1 MLYLSE
7 KTIYCMQLKLRG
19 KNLSNTLRYGIAN
32 NNLKTVKIYDYKYSN
47 SRKKSYKY
55 IRSYRKIEKAE
66 NLQSNT
72 SREDTTCEG
81 KTQSNMGNKP
91 NKYNNTKE
99 EGKLKYVHVIPH
111 EYCPENF
118 VILEIVPQSIDKN
131 NNKVVPETTAS
142 RRVTGDRKP
151 KVTRNTKPKW
161 LTNNISKGRILYN
174 KVLKT
179 LQVQK
184 ILKAKTSP
192 LWEMYKNRRRLMTYD
207 ER

>member
-72 SREDTTCEG
+72 SRKDTTCEG
-81 KTQSNMGNKP
+81 KTQSNVGNKP

-99 EGKLKYVHVIPH
+99 ESKLKYVQVIPH

-142 RRVTGDRKP
+142 RRVTEDKKP
-151 KVTRNTKPKW
+151 KITRSTKPKR
-161 LTNNISKGRILYN
+161 LNSTRRNLYN

-192 LWEMYKNRRRLMTYD
+192 LWEIYKDRRRLMTYE